1 MFFWGRVAPQ
11 TPEEELTPSAKPGY
25 IRNFRNLNLRISEG
39 NSFSGYER
47 NPFFIN
53 LEGKGFANVSGLL
66 GSDFDDDG
74 RAVATADWDHDGDL
88 GPLDHQSDESP
99 NPTFEKQS
107 STAR

>member
-11 TPEEELTPSAKPGY
+11 SPEEELTPTAKPGY

-53 LEGKGFANVSGLL
+53 LGGKGFANIAGLL
-66 GSDFDDDG
+66 G
-74 RAVATADWDHDGDL
+74 ADSVSYTHL
-88 GPLDHQSDESP
+88 TL
-99 NPTFEKQS
+99 PTIYS
-107 STAR
+107 V